1 MMAVAQSNIIYLMIP
16 LIMAKRRTKGLVM
29 DTKLFLK
36 ALLQTSAI
44 TAVAVG
50 SAFAQ
55 DNDSDSTEANEVVV
69 TGSRIKSD
77 TFTSPVAIDVLTVED
92 AKIEGIADLGGLLQT
107 STAASGSSQ
116 ITSAVSAAFVSDGGL
131 GAESVGLRGLAANRT
146 LDLINGRRAGPSGV
160 RGSINTFDL
169 NSIPLAGIE
178 RVDILKDGA
187 SSIYGSDAI
196 AGVINYITNKSDGGE
211 IDAYTSISEDSGG
224 EQYRLSGSWGQTFD
238 KGRFRVT
245 GDYFKEEEL
254 ARGDRDYLDC
264 DEAYAFESR
273 HRRKNRRY

>member
-1 MMAVAQSNIIYLMIP
+1 MMAVAETNIIYLMIP

-50 SAFAQ
+50 TAFAQ
-55 DNDSDSTEANEVVV
+55 DNDSDASEANEVVV

-211 IDAYTSISEDSGG
+211 IDAYTSS
-224 EQYRLSGSWGQTFD
+224 F
-238 KGRFRVT
+238 GR
-245 GDYFKEEEL
+245 
-254 ARGDRDYLDC
+254 
-264 DEAYAFESR
+264 
-273 HRRKNRRY
+273 

>member
-1 MMAVAQSNIIYLMIP
+1 MAVAQSNIIYLMIP

-77 TFTSPVAIDVLTVED
+77 TFSSPVAIDVLTVED

-116 ITSAVSAAFVSDGGL
+116 ITSAVSADS
-131 GAESVGLRGLAANRT
+131 
-146 LDLINGRRAGPSGV
+146 P
-160 RGSINTFDL
+160 DL
-169 NSIPLAGIE
+169 NVLSFVFPVRRFLYLTLITAWPLPG
-178 RVDILKDGA
+178 L
-187 SSIYGSDAI
+187 
-196 AGVINYITNKSDGGE
+196 
-211 IDAYTSISEDSGG
+211 
-224 EQYRLSGSWGQTFD
+224 
-238 KGRFRVT
+238 
-245 GDYFKEEEL
+245 
-254 ARGDRDYLDC
+254 
-264 DEAYAFESR
+264 
-273 HRRKNRRY
+273 

>member
-50 SAFAQ
+50 TAFAQ

-160 RGSINTFDL
+160 RGSINTFR
-169 NSIPLAGIE
+169 P
-178 RVDILKDGA
+178 
-187 SSIYGSDAI
+187 
-196 AGVINYITNKSDGGE
+196 
-211 IDAYTSISEDSGG
+211 
-224 EQYRLSGSWGQTFD
+224 
-238 KGRFRVT
+238 
-245 GDYFKEEEL
+245 
-254 ARGDRDYLDC
+254 
-264 DEAYAFESR
+264 
-273 HRRKNRRY
+273 